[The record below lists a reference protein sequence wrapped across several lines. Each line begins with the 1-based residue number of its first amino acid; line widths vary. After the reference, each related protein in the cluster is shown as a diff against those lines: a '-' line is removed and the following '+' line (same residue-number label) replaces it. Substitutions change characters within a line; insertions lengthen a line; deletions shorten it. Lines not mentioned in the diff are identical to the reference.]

1 MKINVKVPPLLTRHI
16 IVDSF
21 GHVVH
26 VYILNQFRGHWL
38 LNDALNYAISLSLK
52 FKVENDYII
61 FNNLMEEN
69 GNVVYELYVWPPTLK
84 KSYSW

>member
-1 MKINVKVPPLLTRHI
+1 
-16 IVDSF
+16 
-21 GHVVH
+21 
-26 VYILNQFRGHWL
+26 L